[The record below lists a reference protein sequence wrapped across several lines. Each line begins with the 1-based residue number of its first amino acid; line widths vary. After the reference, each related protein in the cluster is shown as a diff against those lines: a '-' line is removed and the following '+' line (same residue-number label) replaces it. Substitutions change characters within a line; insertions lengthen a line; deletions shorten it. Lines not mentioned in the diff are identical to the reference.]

1 MASHAT
7 EPPLL
12 LGLEERL
19 AADADGIERDRLVA
33 RLRVLQQTVGR
44 EMDRGL
50 PPEQFRRAAV
60 VRDGCDAAAEVVPRL
75 WAMLHQRRG

>member
-1 MASHAT
+1 MASFAT

-19 AADADGIERDRLVA
+19 AADARGTERDRVVA
-33 RLRVLQQTVGR
+33 RLHVLR
-44 EMDRGL
+44 RAISRSMDQGL

-60 VRDGCDAAAEVVPRL
+60 IRDGCDAALEIVPRL
-75 WAMLHQRRG
+75 WTALQQRLG

>member
-1 MASHAT
+1 MANAT

-19 AADADGIERDRLVA
+19 ALDVDGAERDRLVA
-33 RLRVLQQTVGR
+33 RLRKLRQTVGR
-44 EMDRGL
+44 QMDRGL

-60 VRDGCDAAAEVVPRL
+60 IRDGCDAAMETVPRL
-75 WAMLHQRRG
+75 WAMLHRQRG

>member
-1 MASHAT
+1 MAGPPT

-19 AADADGIERDRLVA
+19 AADAGGAERDRLVA
-33 RLRVLQQTVGR
+33 RLRGLRQVVSR
-44 EMDRGL
+44 DMDRGL
-50 PPEQFRRAAV
+50 PPEAFRRAAV
-60 VRDGCDAAAEVVPRL
+60 IRDGCDAALETVPRL